1 MISSMNKNE
10 LNEKWEKISFEE
22 TTKGYKALRI
32 SSECKSEL
40 FIAVDTDDNRCLLLF
55 LPSDFEVKL
64 NGKDKEKLQLTY
76 IKENHVILIKLNDV
90 DFIDLF
96 NDLIISLYSKIHRIF
111 DPNSYSKEL
120 ISSFYKW
127 VEFFDDKQNKKL
139 GTEEIQGLFGELFV
153 LSETIV
159 KANNQNVN
167 SVLTSWRGPFDH
179 TNDFVL
185 DKKNV
190 EVKTKQESKSF
201 VKISSEHQLD
211 IEFDKGLEL
220 LVVSVVND
228 ISHGESIF
236 DLLIKTIGLIRESQ
250 GDLAILYHALNQKG
264 LTIDSVK
271 EYNNHRF
278 IVKKTTTYDCTQDGF
293 PKLSTS
299 NIPEE
304 ITKLKYQLRTT
315 ALSDFLIEEDI
326 Y

>member
-1 MISSMNKNE
+1 MDLDK
-10 LNEKWEKISFEE
+10 LKAKWDNVLLFQDK
-22 TTKGYKALRI
+22 KGYKALRI
-32 SSECKSEL
+32 SSECKSEF
-40 FIAVDTDDNRCLLLF
+40 FIAVDAEENRCLLLF
-55 LPSDFEVKL
+55 LPTNVQLKL
-64 NGKDKEKLQLTY
+64 NGTDKEKLQLTY
-76 IKENHVILIKLNDV
+76 IKAKDVILIKLNDI
-90 DFIDLF
+90 DFVDLF
-96 NDLIISLYSKIHRIF
+96 NDLIISLYSKIHKIS

-139 GTEEIQGLFGELFV
+139 GAEEIQGLFGELFV
-153 LSETIV
+153 LKDNLIV
-159 KANNQNVN
+159 TNNQNIN
-167 SVLTSWRGPFDH
+167 SVLESWRGPYDN

-201 VKISSEHQLD
+201 VKISSEYQLD

-228 ISHGESIF
+228 VSEGESIF
-236 DLLIKTIGLIRESQ
+236 DLLIKIIGLIRANQ

-278 IVKKTTTYDCTQDGF
+278 IVKKTTSYDCTKEDF
-293 PKLSTS
+293 PKLSIS

-315 ALSDFLIEEDI
+315 ALSDFLIEEKK

>member
-1 MISSMNKNE
+1 MDLSILKA
-10 LNEKWEKISFEE
+10 KWDNVLLFQDK
-22 TTKGYKALRI
+22 KGYKALRI
-32 SSECKSEL
+32 SSECKPEL
-40 FIAVDTDDNRCLLLF
+40 FIAVDAEENRCLLLF
-55 LPSDFEVKL
+55 LPTDFEVKL
-64 NGKDKEKLQLTY
+64 NGTDKEKLQLTY
-76 IKENHVILIKLNDV
+76 VKEKNVILIKLNDI

-96 NDLIISLYSKIHRIF
+96 NDLIISLYSKIHKIS
-111 DPNSYSKEL
+111 DPNSYSKKL

-127 VEFFDDKQNKKL
+127 IEFFDEKQNKKL
-139 GTEEIQGLFGELFV
+139 GIEEIQGLFGELFV
-153 LSETIV
+153 LNEMIV
-159 KANNQNVN
+159 DANNQNIN
-167 SVLTSWRGPFDH
+167 SVLESWRGPYDN

-185 DKKNV
+185 DKKNI

-201 VKISSEHQLD
+201 VKISSEYQLD

-228 ISHGESIF
+228 ISQGKSIF
-236 DLLIKTIGLIRESQ
+236 DLLSEIIVFIRENQ

-264 LTIDSVK
+264 LTIDTVK

-278 IVKKTTTYDCTQDGF
+278 IVKKTTTYNCTKDDF

-315 ALSDFLIEEDI
+315 TLSDFLIEEKK